1 MSVVNLEEV
10 INVVND
16 KKPNIEIFLL
26 FYTKYGEGEYQCRK
40 EITKIFRERMKVN
53 IRLMTS

>member
-16 KKPNIEIFLL
+16 KKPNIEF
-26 FYTKYGEGEYQCRK
+26 FYYFILNIEK
-40 EITKIFRERMKVN
+40 EN
-53 IRLMTS
+53 INVEKK